1 MWLIWALLSGLFYTA
16 SGLITRY
23 VLKGNKDAWAFSFYF
38 SFVGALVSLPFIL
51 NQYQGGKSWSIWLLV
66 IFVGILIVGHNWLNF
81 KSSNY
86 LEASVNGAILK
97 LRLAWVLI
105 FSIIFFH
112 ESFSWYKL
120 AGTSLAIIA
129 GLIIIRGIKR
139 PNSLKGTLLALG
151 STIVYAT
158 VIMIYK
164 ILFQEFNAVTLT
176 FFIFLIPALLNLLIM
191 PHAIKRIKKI
201 TKQNGQAVFIS
212 CALGG
217 LANLTMNA
225 GLASAEATKVLVMIE
240 SFLILALVG
249 EHFWL
254 KEKTYLPVKIAAV
267 IAATAG
273 AILIRL
279 S

>member
-1 MWLIWALLSGLFYTA
+1 MWLIWALFSGLFYTA
-16 SGLITRY
+16 SNLITRY
-23 VLKGNKDAWAFSFYF
+23 ILKDNKDAWAFSFYF
-38 SFVGALVSLPFIL
+38 SFIGAFVSLPFIL
-51 NQYQGGKSWSIWLLV
+51 HQFQGGKSWQMWMLM

-105 FSIIFFH
+105 FSLIFFK

-120 AGTSLAIIA
+120 VGTFLAILA
-129 GLIIIRGIKR
+129 GVIIIQGIKR
-139 PNSLKGTLLALG
+139 PNSIKGTILAFS

-158 VIMIYK
+158 VIMLYK
-164 ILFQEFNAVTLT
+164 ILFADFNAVTLT
-176 FFIFLIPALLNLLIM
+176 FFIFLIPTIFNFVIM
-191 PHAIKRIKKI
+191 PKAIKRLKEII
-201 TKQNGQAVFIS
+201 RLNGKAVILA
-212 CALGG
+212 CGLGG
-217 LANLTMNA
+217 LANLAMNE
-225 GLASAEATKVLVMIE
+225 GLVGAETTKVLVIIE
-240 SFLILALVG
+240 SFLVLALVG

-254 KEKTYLPVKIAAV
+254 KEKTYLRIKIVAV
-267 IAATAG
+267 ICATAG

>member
-1 MWLIWALLSGLFYTA
+1 MWLIWALLSGLFYTG

-38 SFVGALVSLPFIL
+38 SFIGALVTLPFVL
-51 NQYQGGKSWSIWLLV
+51 NQFQGGKSLPMWGLI
-66 IFVGILIVGHNWLNF
+66 IFVGALIVGHNFLNF

-86 LEASVNGAILK
+86 LEASVNGAIVK

-105 FSIIFFH
+105 FSMVFFQ
-112 ESFSWYKL
+112 ENLSWYKL

-129 GLIIIRGIKR
+129 GLIIIQGIKR
-139 PNSLKGTLLALG
+139 PNSVKGVLLAFG

-158 VIMIYK
+158 VIMFYK
-164 ILFQEFNAVTLT
+164 ILFRDFNAATLT
-176 FFIFLIPALLNLLIM
+176 FFIFLIPAILNFLIM
-191 PHAIKRIKKI
+191 PKAWQRLKKLLS
-201 TKQNGQAVFIS
+201 QNGKAIIVA
-212 CALGG
+212 CGLGG
-217 LANLTMNA
+217 FANLAMNQ
-225 GLASAEATKVLVMIE
+225 GLAGAEATKVLVMIE

-254 KEKTYLPVKIAAV
+254 KEKAYLTVKIAAV
-267 IAATAG
+267 ICATAG